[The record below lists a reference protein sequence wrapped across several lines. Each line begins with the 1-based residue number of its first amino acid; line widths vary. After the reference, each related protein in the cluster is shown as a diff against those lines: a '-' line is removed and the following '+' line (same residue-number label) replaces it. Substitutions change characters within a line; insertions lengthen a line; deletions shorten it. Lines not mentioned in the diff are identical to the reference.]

1 MGEIEPLSDAG
12 GALVRLGLA
21 TVIGG
26 AIGLNRDLHHKPA
39 GLRTHALVA
48 LGSAL
53 AIYISIQMTASG
65 KIADLGSVTR
75 VIQGVLTGIGFL
87 GAGVIFREDGGKS
100 IKGLTTAASI
110 WLVACL
116 GMACGAGRW
125 SSVGVGFGITLA
137 VLIYGGPLEKTL
149 HRLIYRD
156 DAGGPA
162 GSGAGEERSPRA
174 RSPEKADD

>member
-1 MGEIEPLSDAG
+1 MGDVEPLSDAG
-12 GALVRLGLA
+12 GALIRLGLA
-21 TVIGG
+21 TIIGG

-53 AIYISIQMTASG
+53 AIYISIEVTVSG

-75 VIQGVLTGIGFL
+75 VIQGVLTGVGFL
-87 GAGVIFREDGGKS
+87 GAGVIFREDGSGGKS

-125 SSVGVGFGITLA
+125 SSVVVGFGITLA
-137 VLIYGGPLEKTL
+137 VLIYGGPLEKAL
-149 HRLIYRD
+149 HRLLYRD
-156 DAGGPA
+156 DLDKPT
-162 GSGAGEERSPRA
+162 GSGPSEV
-174 RSPEKADD
+174 